1 MSPDHLIRTLIVE
14 PDPVVASLHS
24 EYVKKTADFTVGG
37 VAYTGAE
44 ALQLLDT
51 EPFGLIL
58 LDLQLPDISGLELC
72 RILRARNSPVDIIV
86 ITAARQIGL
95 VRSALSFGVVHY
107 LLKPL
112 TLRSFQGHL
121 RRYATYHRRTT
132 DSTGPINQFDIDS
145 AIAQL
150 RPDVRSEVVAS
161 RATSLRTLDHV
172 ASHLR
177 TSSTPVTANEV
188 AEALGISRVTARR
201 YLEELTARRMAAQTQ
216 RYGSSGRPR
225 NLYHW
230 HAE

>member
-1 MSPDHLIRTLIVE
+1 MRSGNLIRTLIVE
-14 PDPVVASLHS
+14 PDPVQATLHG
-24 EYVKKTADFTVGG
+24 EYVKKTADFTVSG
-37 VAYTGAE
+37 VAHTAAE
-44 ALQLLDT
+44 ALQQIDY
-51 EPFGLIL
+51 EPPGLIL

-72 RILRARNSPVDIIV
+72 RILRARNCPVDIIV
-86 ITAARQIGL
+86 ITSARQLGL

-121 RRYATYHRRTT
+121 RRYAAYHRRTST
-132 DSTGPINQFDIDS
+132 STGPINQYDIDS
-145 AIAQL
+145 TIAQL
-150 RPDVRSEVVAS
+150 RPDVHTEAVAS
-161 RATSLRTLDHV
+161 RATSLRTLDSV
-172 ASHLR
+172 AAHLR
-177 TSSTPVTANEV
+177 TSDGPVTANEV

-216 RYGSSGRPR
+216 RYGNSGRPK

>member
-112 TLRSFQGHL
+112 TLRSFQGTCA
-121 RRYATYHRRTT
+121 ATPPTT
-132 DSTGPINQFDIDS
+132 AAPPTPPG
-145 AIAQL
+145 
-150 RPDVRSEVVAS
+150 RS
-161 RATSLRTLDHV
+161 
-172 ASHLR
+172 
-177 TSSTPVTANEV
+177 TSSTSTRPSPSCAPTC
-188 AEALGISRVTARR
+188 ARKSLPPAPPR
-201 YLEELTARRMAAQTQ
+201 CARSITWRHTCA
-216 RYGSSGRPR
+216 PR
-225 NLYHW
+225 
-230 HAE
+230 APQ